1 MNFIEI
7 AQESE
12 VIDYGTIKEIKDLMS
27 KAKPVL
33 ELANNW
39 KMLDTFVY
47 ELNMQYEPPCT
58 TIQERLQD
66 LIQIASCEEISK
78 IADEFESSI
87 VNFIEYLIQQIED
100 FEMQVDIQ
108 LTNKCLTI
116 FSLFLIKNGEPFIEI
131 TA

>member
-66 LIQIASCEEISK
+66 LIQITSCEEISK
-78 IADEFESSI
+78 IADEFELNI
-87 VNFIEYLIQQIED
+87 VNFIEYLIQLIEY

-108 LTNKCLTI
+108 LTNECLTI

>member
-66 LIQIASCEEISK
+66 LI
-78 IADEFESSI
+78 
-87 VNFIEYLIQQIED
+87 
-100 FEMQVDIQ
+100 
-108 LTNKCLTI
+108 
-116 FSLFLIKNGEPFIEI
+116 
-131 TA
+131 